1 MSSGERKLYSAD
13 SKPEEYCEDYY
24 EDGFEDGEPD
34 YEINSHTADNRSY
47 DGLRFK
53 DNPKLIISKV
63 QAKDNEIL
71 TKQFSAESR
80 KEMIEKRCSLG
91 LTQKE
96 FSKKTLIPIDTV
108 KQIEY
113 GMKKPTHNQLK
124 IINKELDLKLRF
136 E

>member
-1 MSSGERKLYSAD
+1 MSERKLYSAD
-13 SKPEEYCEDYY
+13 SKPEEYLEDYY
-24 EDGFEDGEPD
+24 EETFEDGEPD
-34 YEINSHTADNRSY
+34 YEINAHTADNRSW

-53 DNPKLIISKV
+53 DNPKLVISKV

-80 KEMIEKRCSLG
+80 KTMIEKRCSMG
-91 LTQKE
+91 LTQTE

-108 KQIEY
+108 KQIEF

-124 IINKELDLKLRF
+124 ILNKELDLKLRF

>member
-24 EDGFEDGEPD
+24 EEGFEEPD
-34 YEINSHTADNRSY
+34 YEVSAHTADNRSWN
-47 DGLRFK
+47 GLRFK
-53 DNPKLIISKV
+53 DNPKLVISKV

-71 TKQFSAESR
+71 TKPFSPESR

-91 LTQKE
+91 LTQTE
-96 FSKKTLIPIDTV
+96 FSKKTSIGIDVV
-108 KQIEY
+108 KQIEL

-136 E
+136 G